1 MSSVP
6 KISRLTLLKT
16 TIQNEQNIRQP
27 FYLLSKQ
34 YPMSK
39 LLNSIEYPEDLKKL
53 KLEDLP
59 ALATEIREFIIDVV
73 SKNPG
78 HLSSNL
84 GVVELTIALH
94 YCFDFK
100 RDKIIWDVGHQA
112 YVHKILTGRK
122 SKFPTLRQYKG
133 LSGFPDKNESVY
145 DPFTCGHSGHAISSA
160 LGVSCADAILGY
172 KRSVVAIVGDGAIG
186 AGMSLEAL
194 NHAGDL
200 KKNVLVVLNDN
211 EMSISNTVGAFSKYL
226 NKIRTAPLFADLKK
240 EARNLLN
247 LLPVFGKP
255 VEKTLEHVVE
265 LIRRGATPGQI
276 FVELGFNYFG
286 PIDGHDFRIL
296 IETLNDIKHLDG
308 PVLLHVIT
316 EKGRGFEPACQNPTQ
331 YHSAG
336 KFEMCNGKI
345 KPTSSD
351 AKKISYTNVFGDT
364 LIELAKTDMKI
375 VGITAAMPDGTGM
388 VSFGKKFPDR
398 FYDVG
403 ICEQHAVGLANG
415 LFAGGLKPVVA
426 IYSTFLQRAYDQVF
440 HDICLQRN
448 NVVFALDRAGIV
460 GNDGPTHNGVF
471 DIAYLRNLP
480 EIVLMAPKDGNELKS
495 MLKLALES
503 GRIAAIRY
511 PKEDIPDVKLTSQY
525 KTFEIGKAEVLREGA
540 DGVLLAY
547 GAMVHRC
554 LLAAEKLSEKG
565 IEATV
570 VNARFAKPLDKELIL
585 ELVRNHKVIL
595 TAEDHALMG
604 GFGSAVIE
612 LVSDEKED
620 TRKIVR
626 MGIPDRFLEHGPRN
640 LLLKNIGL
648 DEDGIADKF
657 IATLEFMDIRNSFNK
672 TGKRRLTV

>member
-1 MSSVP
+1 MV
-6 KISRLTLLKT
+6 
-16 TIQNEQNIRQP
+16 
-27 FYLLSKQ
+27 
-34 YPMSK
+34 K
-39 LLNSIEYPEDLKKL
+39 LLDRIEYPEDLKKL
-53 KLEDLP
+53 KIEELP
-59 ALATEIREFIIDVV
+59 KLAAEIRELIVDVV

-100 RDKIIWDVGHQA
+100 KDKIVWDVGHQA

-145 DPFTCGHSGHAISSA
+145 DPFTCGHSGNAISAA

-172 KRSVVAIVGDGAIG
+172 KRHVLAVVGDGAIG

-200 KKNVLVVLNDN
+200 NKNLLVVLNDN

-226 NKIRTAPLFADLKK
+226 NKIRTTQLYADLKK
-240 EARNLLN
+240 EIHNLLN
-247 LLPVFGKP
+247 VLPVFGKP

-265 LIRRGATPGQI
+265 LIRRGAVPGQI
-276 FVELGFNYFG
+276 FEDLGFNYFG
-286 PIDGHDFRIL
+286 PIDGHNFQIL
-296 IETLNDIKHLDG
+296 IETLNDIKHLEG

-336 KFEMCNGKI
+336 KFEMCDGKI
-345 KPTSSD
+345 KQNINEP
-351 AKKISYTNVFGDT
+351 KKISYTKVFGDT
-364 LIELAKTDMKI
+364 LIELAKADFKI
-375 VGITAAMPDGTGM
+375 VGITAAMPDGTGIA
-388 VSFGKKFPDR
+388 SFGNKFPDR

-403 ICEQHAVGLANG
+403 ICEQHAIGLANG
-415 LFAGGLKPVVA
+415 LSAIGLKPVVA

-448 NVVFALDRAGIV
+448 GVVFALDRAGIV

-480 EIVLMAPKDGNELKS
+480 DIILMSPKDGNELKS
-495 MLKLALES
+495 MLKVALDS
-503 GRIAAIRY
+503 GKAVAIRY
-511 PKEDIPDVKLTSQY
+511 PRDDTPDEKLNPQY
-525 KTFEIGKAEVLREGA
+525 KTFEIGKAEVLREGT
-540 DGVLLAY
+540 DGALLAY
-547 GAMVHRC
+547 GAMVYPC
-554 LLAAEKLSEKG
+554 LQAAEKLSEKG
-565 IEATV
+565 TEVTV

-585 ELVRNHKVIL
+585 ELVRNHKLLV
-595 TAEDHALMG
+595 TVEDHVLMG
-604 GFGSAVIE
+604 GFGSAVLE
-612 LVSDEKED
+612 LVSDERED
-620 TRKIVR
+620 SSKIVR
-626 MGIPDRFLEHGPRN
+626 MGIPDRFIEHGPRN
-640 LLLKNIGL
+640 LILKNLGL
-648 DEDGIADKF
+648 DKDGIADKF
-657 IATLEFMDIRNSFNK
+657 IATLELMDIHSSFNK
-672 TGKRRLTV
+672 TGKQRLPV

>member
-1 MSSVP
+1 MV
-6 KISRLTLLKT
+6 
-16 TIQNEQNIRQP
+16 
-27 FYLLSKQ
+27 
-34 YPMSK
+34 K
-39 LLNSIEYPEDLKKL
+39 LLDRIEYPEDLKKL
-53 KLEDLP
+53 KIEELP
-59 ALATEIREFIIDVV
+59 KLAAEIRELIVDVV

-100 RDKIIWDVGHQA
+100 KDKIVWDVGHQA

-145 DPFTCGHSGHAISSA
+145 DPFTCGHSGNAISAA

-172 KRSVVAIVGDGAIG
+172 KRHVLAVVGDGAIG

-200 KKNVLVVLNDN
+200 NKNLLVVLNDN

-226 NKIRTAPLFADLKK
+226 NKIRTTQLYADLKK
-240 EARNLLN
+240 EIHNLLN
-247 LLPVFGKP
+247 VLPVFGKP

-265 LIRRGATPGQI
+265 LIRRGAVPGQI
-276 FVELGFNYFG
+276 FEDLGFNYFG
-286 PIDGHDFRIL
+286 PIDGHNFQIL
-296 IETLNDIKHLDG
+296 IETLNDIKHLEG

-336 KFEMCNGKI
+336 KFEMCDGKI
-345 KPTSSD
+345 KQNINEP
-351 AKKISYTNVFGDT
+351 KKISYTKVFGDT
-364 LIELAKTDMKI
+364 LIELAKADFKI
-375 VGITAAMPDGTGM
+375 VGITAAMPDGTGIA
-388 VSFGKKFPDR
+388 SFGNKFPDR

-403 ICEQHAVGLANG
+403 ICEQHAIGLANG
-415 LFAGGLKPVVA
+415 LSAIGLKPVVA

-448 NVVFALDRAGIV
+448 GVVFALDRAGIV

-480 EIVLMAPKDGNELKS
+480 DIILMSPKDGNELKS
-495 MLKLALES
+495 MLKVALDS
-503 GRIAAIRY
+503 GKAVAIRY
-511 PKEDIPDVKLTSQY
+511 PRDDIPDEKLNPQY
-525 KTFEIGKAEVLREGA
+525 KTFEIGKAEVLREGT
-540 DGVLLAY
+540 DGALLAY
-547 GAMVHRC
+547 GAMVYPC
-554 LLAAEKLSEKG
+554 LQAAEKLSEKG
-565 IEATV
+565 MEVTV

-585 ELVRNHKVIL
+585 ELVRNHKLLV
-595 TAEDHALMG
+595 TVEDHVLMG
-604 GFGSAVIE
+604 GFGSAVLE
-612 LVSDEKED
+612 LVSDERED
-620 TRKIVR
+620 SSKIVR
-626 MGIPDRFLEHGPRN
+626 MGIPDRFIEHGPRN
-640 LLLKNIGL
+640 LILKNLGL
-648 DEDGIADKF
+648 DKDEIADKF
-657 IATLEFMDIRNSFNK
+657 IATLELMDIHSSFNK

>member
-1 MSSVP
+1 MV
-6 KISRLTLLKT
+6 
-16 TIQNEQNIRQP
+16 
-27 FYLLSKQ
+27 
-34 YPMSK
+34 K
-39 LLNSIEYPEDLKKL
+39 LLDRIEYPEDLKKL
-53 KLEDLP
+53 KIEELP
-59 ALATEIREFIIDVV
+59 KLAAEIRELIVDVV

-100 RDKIIWDVGHQA
+100 KDKIVWDVGHQA

-145 DPFTCGHSGHAISSA
+145 DPFTCGHSGNAISAA

-172 KRSVVAIVGDGAIG
+172 KRHVLAVVGDGAIG

-200 KKNVLVVLNDN
+200 NKNLLVVLNDN

-226 NKIRTAPLFADLKK
+226 NKIRTTQLYADLKK
-240 EARNLLN
+240 EIHNLLN
-247 LLPVFGKP
+247 VLPVFGKP

-265 LIRRGATPGQI
+265 LIRRGAVPGQI
-276 FVELGFNYFG
+276 FEDLGFNYFG
-286 PIDGHDFRIL
+286 PIDGHNFQIL
-296 IETLNDIKHLDG
+296 IETLNDIKHLEG

-336 KFEMCNGKI
+336 KFEMCDGKI
-345 KPTSSD
+345 KQNINEP
-351 AKKISYTNVFGDT
+351 KKISYTKVFGDT
-364 LIELAKTDMKI
+364 LIELAKVDFKI
-375 VGITAAMPDGTGM
+375 VGITAAMPDGTGIA
-388 VSFGKKFPDR
+388 SFGNKFPDR

-403 ICEQHAVGLANG
+403 ICEQHAIGLANG
-415 LFAGGLKPVVA
+415 LSAIGLKPVVA

-448 NVVFALDRAGIV
+448 GVVFALDRAGIV

-480 EIVLMAPKDGNELKS
+480 DIILMSPKDGNELKS
-495 MLKLALES
+495 MLKVALDS
-503 GRIAAIRY
+503 GKAVAIRY
-511 PKEDIPDVKLTSQY
+511 PRDDIPDEKLNPQY
-525 KTFEIGKAEVLREGA
+525 KTFEIGKAEVLREGT
-540 DGVLLAY
+540 DGALLAY
-547 GAMVHRC
+547 GAMVYPC
-554 LLAAEKLSEKG
+554 LQAAEKLSEKG
-565 IEATV
+565 TEVTV

-585 ELVRNHKVIL
+585 ELVRNHKLLV
-595 TAEDHALMG
+595 TVEDHVLMG
-604 GFGSAVIE
+604 GFGSAVLE
-612 LVSDEKED
+612 LVSDERED
-620 TRKIVR
+620 SSKIVR
-626 MGIPDRFLEHGPRN
+626 MGIPDRFIEHGPRN
-640 LLLKNIGL
+640 LILKNLGL
-648 DEDGIADKF
+648 DKDGIADKF
-657 IATLEFMDIRNSFNK
+657 IATLELMDIHSSFNK
-672 TGKRRLTV
+672 TGKRRLPV

>member
-1 MSSVP
+1 
-6 KISRLTLLKT
+6 
-16 TIQNEQNIRQP
+16 
-27 FYLLSKQ
+27 
-34 YPMSK
+34 MSK
-39 LLNSIEYPEDLKKL
+39 LLDSVEYPEDLKKL
-53 KLEDLP
+53 NLTDLP
-59 ALATEIREFIIDVV
+59 KLATEIREFIVDVV

-100 RDKIIWDVGHQA
+100 KDKIVWDVGHQA

-122 SKFPTLRQYKG
+122 SKFLTLRQYKG
-133 LSGFPDKNESVY
+133 LSGFPDKNESDY
-145 DPFTCGHSGHAISSA
+145 DPFTCGHSGDAISAA
-160 LGVSCADAILGY
+160 LGLSCADAIRGE
-172 KRSVVAIVGDGAIG
+172 KRSIVAVVGDGAIG

-226 NKIRTAPLFADLKK
+226 NKIRTAPIYADVRKEVHGLLKVV
-240 EARNLLN
+240 
-247 LLPVFGKP
+247 PVLGKP
-255 VEKTLEHVVE
+255 VEKTLERIVE
-265 LIRRGATPGQI
+265 LIQRGGIPGQI
-276 FVELGFNYFG
+276 FKDLGLNYFG

-296 IETLNDIKHLDG
+296 IDTLNNIKHLGG

-316 EKGRGFEPACQNPTQ
+316 EKGRGFEPAYQNPAQ

-345 KPTSSD
+345 KTSSHD
-351 AKKISYTNVFGDT
+351 SQKIAYTKVFGNT
-364 LIELAKTDMKI
+364 LVELAKTDPNV
-375 VGITAAMPDGTGM
+375 VGITAAMPDGTGI

-415 LFAGGLKPVVA
+415 LSAGGIKPVVA

-440 HDICLQRN
+440 HDICLQKHG
-448 NVVFALDRAGIV
+448 VVFALDRAGIV
-460 GNDGPTHNGVF
+460 GNDGATHNGIF

-480 EIVLMAPKDGNELKS
+480 EIVLMAPKDGNELMS
-495 MLKLALES
+495 MLKIALES
-503 GRIAAIRY
+503 GKPVAIRY
-511 PKEDIPDVKLTSQY
+511 PKEDIPEEKLSPQY
-525 KTFEIGKAEVLREGA
+525 KKFEIGKAEILREGP

-547 GAMVHRC
+547 GAMVYRC
-554 LLAAEKLSEKG
+554 MDAAERLSEKG
-565 IEATV
+565 VEVTV

-585 ELVRNHKVIL
+585 RLVRNNRLIL

-604 GFGSAVIE
+604 GFGSAVLE
-612 LVSDEKED
+612 LVSDEGENGN
-620 TRKIVR
+620 KIVR
-626 MGIPDRFLEHGPRN
+626 MGIPDRFMEHGPRN
-640 LLLKNIGL
+640 LILKNIGL
-648 DEDGIADKF
+648 DENGIAEKF
-657 IATLEFMDIRNSFNK
+657 IAMLDLMDMRGSFTK
-672 TGKRRLTV
+672 AGKQRLTV

>member
-1 MSSVP
+1 MV
-6 KISRLTLLKT
+6 
-16 TIQNEQNIRQP
+16 
-27 FYLLSKQ
+27 
-34 YPMSK
+34 K
-39 LLNSIEYPEDLKKL
+39 LLDRIEYPEDLKKL
-53 KLEDLP
+53 KIEELP
-59 ALATEIREFIIDVV
+59 KLAAEIRELIVDVV

-100 RDKIIWDVGHQA
+100 KDKIVWDVGHQA

-145 DPFTCGHSGHAISSA
+145 DPFTCGHSGNAISAA

-172 KRSVVAIVGDGAIG
+172 KRHVLAVVGDGAIG

-200 KKNVLVVLNDN
+200 NKNLLVVLNDN

-226 NKIRTAPLFADLKK
+226 NKIRTTQLYADLKK
-240 EARNLLN
+240 EIHNLLN
-247 LLPVFGKP
+247 VLPVFGKP

-265 LIRRGATPGQI
+265 LIRRGAVPGQI
-276 FVELGFNYFG
+276 FEDLGFNYFG
-286 PIDGHDFRIL
+286 PIDGHNFQIL
-296 IETLNDIKHLDG
+296 IETLNDIKHLEG

-336 KFEMCNGKI
+336 KFEMCDGKI
-345 KPTSSD
+345 KQNINEP
-351 AKKISYTNVFGDT
+351 KKISYTKVFGDT
-364 LIELAKTDMKI
+364 LIELAKVDFKI
-375 VGITAAMPDGTGM
+375 VGITAAMPDGTGIA
-388 VSFGKKFPDR
+388 SFRNKFPDR

-403 ICEQHAVGLANG
+403 ICEQHAIGLANG
-415 LFAGGLKPVVA
+415 LSAIGLKPVVA

-448 NVVFALDRAGIV
+448 GVVFALDRAGIV

-480 EIVLMAPKDGNELKS
+480 DIILMSPKDGNELKS
-495 MLKLALES
+495 MLKVALDS
-503 GRIAAIRY
+503 GKAVAIRY
-511 PKEDIPDVKLTSQY
+511 PRDDIPDEKLNPQY
-525 KTFEIGKAEVLREGA
+525 KTFEIGKAEVLREGT
-540 DGVLLAY
+540 DGALLAY
-547 GAMVHRC
+547 GAMVYPC
-554 LLAAEKLSEKG
+554 LRAAEKLSEKG
-565 IEATV
+565 TEVTV

-585 ELVRNHKVIL
+585 ELVRNHKLLV
-595 TAEDHALMG
+595 TVEDHVLMG
-604 GFGSAVIE
+604 GFGSAVLE
-612 LVSDEKED
+612 LVSDERED
-620 TRKIVR
+620 SSKIVR
-626 MGIPDRFLEHGPRN
+626 MGIPDRFIEHGPRN
-640 LLLKNIGL
+640 LILKNLGL
-648 DEDGIADKF
+648 DKDGIADKF
-657 IATLEFMDIRNSFNK
+657 IVTLELMDIHSSFNK
-672 TGKRRLTV
+672 TGKRRLPV

>member
-1 MSSVP
+1 
-6 KISRLTLLKT
+6 
-16 TIQNEQNIRQP
+16 
-27 FYLLSKQ
+27 
-34 YPMSK
+34 MSK
-39 LLNSIEYPEDLKKL
+39 LLDSVEYPEDLKKL
-53 KLEDLP
+53 KLADLP
-59 ALATEIREFIIDVV
+59 KLAAEIREFIVDVV

-100 RDKIIWDVGHQA
+100 RDKIVWDVGHQA
-112 YVHKILTGRK
+112 YVHKILTGRR

-133 LSGFPDKNESVY
+133 LSGFPDKNESLY
-145 DPFTCGHSGHAISSA
+145 DPFTCGHSGNAISAA

-172 KRSVVAIVGDGAIG
+172 KRSVVAVVGDGAIG

-200 KKNVLVVLNDN
+200 KKNLLVVLNDN

-226 NKIRTAPLFADLKK
+226 NKIRTTPLYADIKK
-240 EARNLLN
+240 EIHNLLN
-247 LLPVFGKP
+247 VLPVFGKP
-255 VEKTLEHVVE
+255 VGKTLEHVVE
-265 LIRRGATPGQI
+265 LLRRGVIPGQI
-276 FVELGFNYFG
+276 FEDLGINYFG
-286 PIDGHDFRIL
+286 PIDGHNFQIL
-296 IETLNDIKHLDG
+296 IETLNDIKHLEG

-336 KFEMCNGKI
+336 KFEMCDGKI
-345 KPTSSD
+345 LKTANEP
-351 AKKISYTNVFGDT
+351 KKISYTKVFGDT
-364 LIELAKTDMKI
+364 LIELAKADHKV
-375 VGITAAMPDGTGM
+375 VGITAAMPDGTGIAP
-388 VSFGKKFPDR
+388 FGKKFPDR

-415 LFAGGLKPVVA
+415 LSAGGLKPVVA

-448 NVVFALDRAGIV
+448 GVVFALDRAGIV

-480 EIVLMAPKDGNELKS
+480 EIILMAPKDGNELKS
-495 MLKLALES
+495 MLKIALDS
-503 GRIAAIRY
+503 GKAVAIRY
-511 PKEDIPDVKLTSQY
+511 PKEDCPDKEMSPQY

-547 GAMVHRC
+547 GAMVYRC
-554 LLAAEKLSEKG
+554 LHAAEKLGEKG
-565 IEATV
+565 IEVTV
-570 VNARFAKPLDKELIL
+570 VNARFAKPLDKALIL
-585 ELVRNHKVIL
+585 DLVRNHKLIV
-595 TAEDHALMG
+595 TVEDHALMG
-604 GFGSAVIE
+604 GFGSAVLE
-612 LVSDEKED
+612 LVTEERED
-620 TRKIVR
+620 AGKIVR
-626 MGIPDRFLEHGPRN
+626 TGIPDRFMEHGPRN
-640 LLLKNIGL
+640 LILKNIGL

-657 IATLEFMDIRNSFNK
+657 IATLELMDIHSSFTKAGN
-672 TGKRRLTV
+672 RRLTV

>member
-1 MSSVP
+1 MV
-6 KISRLTLLKT
+6 
-16 TIQNEQNIRQP
+16 
-27 FYLLSKQ
+27 
-34 YPMSK
+34 K
-39 LLNSIEYPEDLKKL
+39 LLDRIEYPEDLKKL
-53 KLEDLP
+53 KIEELP
-59 ALATEIREFIIDVV
+59 KLAAEIRELIVDVV

-100 RDKIIWDVGHQA
+100 KDKIVWDVGHQA

-145 DPFTCGHSGHAISSA
+145 DPFTCGHSGNAISAA

-172 KRSVVAIVGDGAIG
+172 KRHVLAVVGDGAIG

-200 KKNVLVVLNDN
+200 NKNLLVVLNDN

-226 NKIRTAPLFADLKK
+226 NKIRTTQLYADLKK
-240 EARNLLN
+240 EIHNLLN
-247 LLPVFGKP
+247 VLPVFGKP

-265 LIRRGATPGQI
+265 LIRRGAVPGQI
-276 FVELGFNYFG
+276 FEDLGFNYFG
-286 PIDGHDFRIL
+286 PIDGHNFQIL
-296 IETLNDIKHLDG
+296 IETLNDIKHLEG

-336 KFEMCNGKI
+336 KFEMCDGKI
-345 KPTSSD
+345 KQNINEP
-351 AKKISYTNVFGDT
+351 KKISYTKVFGDT
-364 LIELAKTDMKI
+364 LIELAKADFKI
-375 VGITAAMPDGTGM
+375 VGITAAMPDGTGIA
-388 VSFGKKFPDR
+388 SFGNKFPDR

-403 ICEQHAVGLANG
+403 ICEQHAIGLANG
-415 LFAGGLKPVVA
+415 LSAIGLKPVVA

-448 NVVFALDRAGIV
+448 GVVFALDRAGIV

-480 EIVLMAPKDGNELKS
+480 DIILMSPKDGNELKS
-495 MLKLALES
+495 MLKVALDS
-503 GRIAAIRY
+503 GKAVAIRY
-511 PKEDIPDVKLTSQY
+511 PRDDIPDEKLNPQY
-525 KTFEIGKAEVLREGA
+525 KTFEIGKAEVLREGT
-540 DGVLLAY
+540 DGALLAY
-547 GAMVHRC
+547 GAMVYPC
-554 LLAAEKLSEKG
+554 LQAAEKLSEKG
-565 IEATV
+565 TEVTV

-585 ELVRNHKVIL
+585 ELVRNHKLLV
-595 TAEDHALMG
+595 TVEDHVLMG
-604 GFGSAVIE
+604 GFGSAVLE
-612 LVSDEKED
+612 LVSDERED
-620 TRKIVR
+620 SSKIVR
-626 MGIPDRFLEHGPRN
+626 MGIPDRFIEHGPRN
-640 LLLKNIGL
+640 LILKNLGL
-648 DEDGIADKF
+648 DKEGIADKF
-657 IATLEFMDIRNSFNK
+657 IATLELMDIHSSFNK

>member
-1 MSSVP
+1 M
-6 KISRLTLLKT
+6 
-16 TIQNEQNIRQP
+16 N
-27 FYLLSKQ
+27 
-34 YPMSK
+34 K
-39 LLNSIEYPEDLKKL
+39 LLDCIEYPEDLKKL

-59 ALATEIREFIIDVV
+59 KLATEIRELIVDVV

-100 RDKIIWDVGHQA
+100 KDKIVWDVGHQS

-145 DPFTCGHSGHAISSA
+145 DPFTCGHSGNAISAA
-160 LGVSCADAILGY
+160 LGISCADAILGY
-172 KRSVVAIVGDGAIG
+172 KRTIVAVVGDGAIG

-240 EARNLLN
+240 EARSLLN

-255 VEKTLEHVVE
+255 VEKTLEHIVE
-265 LIRRGATPGQI
+265 LIRRGAVPGQI
-276 FVELGFNYFG
+276 FEELGFNYFG

-296 IETLNDIKHLDG
+296 IETLNDIKHLEG

-316 EKGRGFEPACQNPTQ
+316 EKGRGFEPAHQNPIQ

-336 KFEMCNGKI
+336 KFEMCDGKI
-345 KPTSSD
+345 KQASNDSQ
-351 AKKISYTNVFGDT
+351 KISYTKVFGNT
-364 LIELAKTDMKI
+364 LVELAKTDPKV
-375 VGITAAMPDGTGM
+375 VGITAAMPDGTGIA
-388 VSFGKKFPDR
+388 SFGKKFPDR

-415 LFAGGLKPVVA
+415 LSAGGLKPVMA

-448 NVVFALDRAGIV
+448 GAVFALDRAGIV
-460 GNDGPTHNGVF
+460 GNDGPTHNGIF

-480 EIVLMAPKDGNELKS
+480 EIILMAPKDGNELKS
-495 MLKLALES
+495 MLKIALDS
-503 GRIAAIRY
+503 GKVVAIRY
-511 PKEDIPDVKLTSQY
+511 PKEDIPDEKLGSQY
-525 KTFEIGKAEVLREGA
+525 KTFEIGRAEVLRGGA

-547 GAMVHRC
+547 GAMVYRC
-554 LLAAEKLSEKG
+554 MQAAEKLSEKG
-565 IEATV
+565 VEVTV
-570 VNARFAKPLDKELIL
+570 INARFAKPLDKELIL
-585 ELVRNHKVIL
+585 ELVRNHKLIITV
-595 TAEDHALMG
+595 EDHALMG
-604 GFGSAVIE
+604 GFGSAVLE

-620 TRKIVR
+620 VGKIVR
-626 MGIPDRFLEHGPRN
+626 MGIPDRFIEHGPRN
-640 LLLKNIGL
+640 LILKTLGL

-657 IATLEFMDIRNSFNK
+657 TATLELMDIHSSFSK